1 MWAGPVSFEIIY
13 LAEFIN
19 EIRKLIFTDFL
30 LSKTIFALSS
40 LAYSNSSGPGAIN
53 IGYLFL

>member
-13 LAEFIN
+13 LAELIN

-30 LSKTIFALSS
+30 LSKTTFALNF
-40 LAYSNSSGPGAIN
+40 LASSNSSGPGAIK